1 MVHYSLN
8 NWHIIGFTIGFGM
21 VFVYSDI
28 LVPNPPA
35 NITTFIIFF
44 ILVIGTSELK
54 HD

>member
-8 NWHIIGFTIGFGM
+8 NWHIIDLLPLVFGM

-44 ILVIGTSELK
+44 ILVIGTSG
-54 HD
+54 